1 MDFNTLLTDVLN
13 FLRAGFN
20 DVNSQILGIIIA
32 LVAAYAMS
40 GWRRLWIVTLGAMV
54 AHLVIRDILLPLIQH
69 QTFHLPTNLMDKSYW
84 IGDGG
89 ALNLYAGYFIVIAVF
104 YFLKKHL
111 LSRVATAH

>member
-1 MDFNTLLTDVLN
+1 MDFSSLLNDILN
-13 FLRAGFN
+13 FLRAGFA

-40 GWRRLWIVTLGAMV
+40 AWGRLWIVALGPMF
-54 AHLVIRDILLPLIQH
+54 AHLAIRDLILPLIQN
-69 QTFHLPTNLMDKSYW
+69 QGFHLPTNLMDKSYW

-89 ALNLYAGYFIVIAVF
+89 ALNLLAGYVIVIAVF

-111 LSRVATAH
+111 LGRVAHAH